1 MTQRKFIHT
10 LSLRL
15 QETEPNNVE
24 YKPSMVKKKANMAQ
38 RVIIFVEGDTD
49 EVFFKELLEYYKSI
63 NPAELV
69 PCDICNLKGVTR
81 YTSKLLAKL
90 KNDILPD
97 ARKKNIN
104 IHTVCCSYDTD
115 VFEVR
120 NPLIVD
126 WGTIRKSVK
135 KMGIENF
142 IQIGVCSSI
151 EDWILDD
158 MESICSYLKL
168 KQIPKSLKGAD
179 GNAKLCDLYAKARR
193 TYSKGYATHE
203 MIKALDFTKIR
214 LQRLSHL
221 KALEDVLGVML

>member
-1 MTQRKFIHT
+1 
-10 LSLRL
+10 
-15 QETEPNNVE
+15 
-24 YKPSMVKKKANMAQ
+24 MAQ

-168 KQIPKSLKGAD
+168 KQIPKSQRVLMAMQ
-179 GNAKLCDLYAKARR
+179 NYVICTLRLEEPIA
-193 TYSKGYATHE
+193 KGYATHE

-221 KALEDVLGVML
+221 KALEDVLGVKL

>member
-1 MTQRKFIHT
+1 
-10 LSLRL
+10 
-15 QETEPNNVE
+15 
-24 YKPSMVKKKANMAQ
+24 MAQ

-214 LQRLSHL
+214 LLRLSHL
-221 KALEDVLGVML
+221 KALEDVLGVKL